1 VAKYFTTGLVSVWFI
16 ILIFSADIIK
26 RNIYLPYHLITVLA
40 GGTGS
45 VKLVRGL
52 ARSAKDMTVI
62 SNVGDN
68 IWLYGLSVCPDI
80 DTIIYGLAGLLDT
93 KRGWGVR
100 GDSFECLAQL
110 KKLGAPAW
118 FSLGDRD
125 LATHLLRTGMIKGGK
140 SLSEVT
146 GWMRD
151 RYLVA
156 AKVIPATD
164 TEVTTRIMTD
174 RGEMH
179 LQEFWVKHRGTPKV
193 TGIRYD
199 GADKAAANSDAID
212 AISKS
217 DAIVI
222 APANP
227 VSSIGPIVA
236 LADLQKELVQNRDR
250 VIAVSPL
257 IGEKAVSGPAVKY
270 MKALGLESSPVGV
283 ARYYRDFA
291 GSFVI
296 SKVDHRLAPRI
307 ESFGMQVYETN
318 ITMKSRQDEVRLGRN
333 ILSRIRK

>member
-1 VAKYFTTGLVSVWFI
+1 MV
-16 ILIFSADIIK
+16 
-26 RNIYLPYHLITVLA
+26 ITVLA

-68 IWLYGLSVCPDI
+68 IWLYGLYVCPDI
-80 DTIIYGLAGLLDT
+80 DTIIYGLANVLDQ
-93 KRGWGVR
+93 RGWGVR

-110 KKLGAPAW
+110 KKLGEPVW

-125 LATHLLRTGMIKGGK
+125 IATHVLRTDMIRAGK

-146 GWMRD
+146 DWMRD
-151 RYLVA
+151 RYSIA
-156 AKVIPATD
+156 ARVIPATD
-164 TEVTTRIMTD
+164 SEVTTRIMTG

-179 LQEFWVKHRGTPKV
+179 LQEFWVRHRGAPKV
-193 TGIRYD
+193 TGVRYD
-199 GADKAAANSDAID
+199 GVEKAVPNRDAID
-212 AISKS
+212 AIRLS
-217 DAIVI
+217 DAVII

-236 LADLQKELVQNRDR
+236 IEGLRKELARNREK

-270 MKALGLESSPVGV
+270 MNALGIESSPAGV
-283 ARYYRDFA
+283 AQYYRDFA
-291 GSFVI
+291 GAFII
-296 SKVDHRLAPRI
+296 SKGDYPMARRI
-307 ESFGMQVYETN
+307 EALGMQVYETN
-318 ITMKSRQDEVRLGRN
+318 ITMKSRQDEVRLGRH
-333 ILSRIRK
+333 ILSKIRK